1 MRGKRLTKL
10 QLEYLDKN
18 ITKKVSEK
26 AHGGESSSRL

>member
-1 MRGKRLTKL
+1 VDLRQHKGEQGLRVPV
-10 QLEYLDKN
+10 